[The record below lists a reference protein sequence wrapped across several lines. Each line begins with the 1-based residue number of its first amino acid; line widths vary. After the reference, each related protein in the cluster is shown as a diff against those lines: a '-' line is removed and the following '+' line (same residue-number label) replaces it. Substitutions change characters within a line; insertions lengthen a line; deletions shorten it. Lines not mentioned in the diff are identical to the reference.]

1 MLTKLITVVTYTGNG
16 NPIQEIDLGAVYKY
30 VSISQI
36 LTSDHITNG
45 GYTINSAD
53 CGLLA
58 QNETAYVYYEDKA
71 RKATL
76 KDKILTV
83 YNETKN
89 ITTSGLN
96 SIKNK
101 YKVICYFKENN

>member
-1 MLTKLITVVTYTGNG
+1 M
-16 NPIQEIDLGAVYKY
+16 YKY

-36 LTSDHITNG
+36 LTSDHVTSD
-45 GYTINSAD
+45 GYVINSAD

-76 KDKILTV
+76 KGKILTV
-83 YNETKN
+83 YTENKS
-89 ITTSGLN
+89 ITSSGLN
-96 SIKNK
+96 SINNK